1 MILYWRRYGKV
12 GGCQIAWKSTPEG
25 VLYRTSDTRK
35 SGNANLDQQGSAV
48 RITGLTSDQS
58 LKEVLSSDD
67 CSSSRVC
74 TLKTAYCI
82 SNKNADEKK
91 FSSTQEIGK
100 RHPRTS
106 TKVDEL
112 KERKLLKTNLKTHKS
127 WRYSTYEW
135 SSVKE
140 RRVDA
145 LALRADERRDKL
157 RKASGRSKYPL
168 IRRSL
173 NGETWL
179 SKPQSS

>member
-12 GGCQIAWKSTPEG
+12 GGCQIISKNTPHG
-25 VLYRTSDTRK
+25 VLNRTSDTQK
-35 SGNANLDQQGSAV
+35 GGNANLDQQGSAV

-106 TKVDEL
+106 L
-112 KERKLLKTNLKTHKS
+112 KDDVLKREKTLK
-127 WRYSTYEW
+127 
-135 SSVKE
+135 
-140 RRVDA
+140 
-145 LALRADERRDKL
+145 
-157 RKASGRSKYPL
+157 
-168 IRRSL
+168 
-173 NGETWL
+173 N
-179 SKPQSS
+179 KPKDP